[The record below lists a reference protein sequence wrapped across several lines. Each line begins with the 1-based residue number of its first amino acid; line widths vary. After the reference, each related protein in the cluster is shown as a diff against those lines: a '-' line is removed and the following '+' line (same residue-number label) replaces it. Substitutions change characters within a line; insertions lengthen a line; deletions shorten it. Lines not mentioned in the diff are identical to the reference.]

1 VTRERGRAFGRVAE
15 EYDRVRSSY
24 PAALVDEAC
33 AGLAPG
39 SRVVEV
45 GSGTGKLTV
54 ALVEH
59 GLEVDAVEPDADMAA
74 VARRHVGDAV
84 SFHIARF
91 EDVELPERAFET
103 VFSATAF
110 HWIDPEVGWQKAAR
124 LLRPGG
130 TLALLTHVA
139 ARSPLS
145 DAYLE
150 AWRAVEPESAEWV
163 VRDDDALWAGVEERR
178 GNVSEVWDWLTQRKL
193 ASPDAA
199 ALFEDVRLSR
209 TAIVEDQVAERSIE
223 RTRTSSAYLALDDEM
238 RARLE
243 ELIAAAFDRL
253 GGTVPSTHYAVLVTA
268 RAATAA

>member
-1 VTRERGRAFGRVAE
+1 MTRERGRAFGRVAE

-24 PAALVDEAC
+24 PDELVDDACAALRA
-33 AGLAPG
+33 G

-54 ALVEH
+54 ALVAR
-59 GLEVDAVEPDADMAA
+59 GLDVDAVEPDEEMAA
-74 VARRHVGDAV
+74 IARRHVGDAV
-84 SFHIARF
+84 RFHSARF

-103 VFSATAF
+103 VFSATAW
-110 HWIDPEVGWQKAAR
+110 HWVDPAVGWAKAAR

-139 ARSPLS
+139 ARSELS

-150 AWRAVEPESAEWV
+150 AWRAVDPESAEWV
-163 VRDDDALWAGVEERR
+163 VRDDEALWAGVEERR
-178 GNVSEVWDWLTQRKL
+178 GNVADVWDWLTQRPL
-193 ASPDAA
+193 ANPEAA
-199 ALFEDVRLSR
+199 ALFEDVRLAKS
-209 TAIVEDQVAERSIE
+209 AIVEDEYAARSIE
-223 RTRTSSAYLALDDEM
+223 RTRTSSAYIALDADG

-243 ELIAAAFDRL
+243 RLITEAFDRL

-268 RAATAA
+268 RVV